1 MSEIKDYTGEN
12 TKISCDRIETGN
24 ELVKEQWDYFV
35 MDIVYSFAGFCSG
48 SQLDTA
54 GTQTG
59 SCFEMWRSQRD
70 AEDEGSFNEG
80 AGREA
85 F

>member
-1 MSEIKDYTGEN
+1 
-12 TKISCDRIETGN
+12 
-24 ELVKEQWDYFV
+24 